1 MFLTIYMLIVNK
13 YPLCYN
19 TFCCCRNTKLP
30 AEGGNTDGYD
40 YSCRATTNEKDIP
53 DFRPGDTVSVHTK
66 VVEGSRERIQVFE
79 GTVIARKGS
88 GLKETFT
95 VRKISYGVGVE
106 RVFPVHSP
114 RIDKIEVVK
123 KGKVRRAKL
132 YYMRKLR
139 GKAARIKERD

>member
-1 MFLTIYMLIVNK
+1 MDMITLVEQQQM
-13 YPLCYN
+13 
-19 TFCCCRNTKLP
+19 R
-30 AEGGNTDGYD
+30 
-40 YSCRATTNEKDIP
+40 KDIP
-53 DFRPGDTVSVHTK
+53 EFRPGDTVSVHTK
-66 VVEGSRERIQVFE
+66 VVEGGRERIQVFE
-79 GTVIARKGS
+79 GTVIARRGS

>member
-1 MFLTIYMLIVNK
+1 MDLLTLVEQEQIK
-13 YPLCYN
+13 
-19 TFCCCRNTKLP
+19 
-30 AEGGNTDGYD
+30 
-40 YSCRATTNEKDIP
+40 KDIP
-53 DFRPGDTVSVHTK
+53 DFRPGDTVSVYTK

-106 RVFPVHSP
+106 RIFPVNSP
-114 RIDKIEVVK
+114 RIDRIEVVK